1 MEIVICFIDITP
13 EAYNHYPCGSESF
26 PKVCTSTPKDTPALL
41 KPQDPKDKDMHKM
54 HEVFFGYLFPKEQQC
69 QGICTGPSIN
79 LLHICYVPP
88 QQMLNL
94 LVKNF
99 LSLVFYLVHQ
109 TQEDSNIASH
119 HGVERMTR
127 IL

>member
-1 MEIVICFIDITP
+1 
-13 EAYNHYPCGSESF
+13 
-26 PKVCTSTPKDTPALL
+26 
-41 KPQDPKDKDMHKM
+41 MHKM

-88 QQMLNL
+88 QQMLQFTREVL
-94 LVKNF
+94 

-109 TQEDSNIASH
+109 TQENSNIASH
-119 HGVERMTR
+119 DGVERMTR